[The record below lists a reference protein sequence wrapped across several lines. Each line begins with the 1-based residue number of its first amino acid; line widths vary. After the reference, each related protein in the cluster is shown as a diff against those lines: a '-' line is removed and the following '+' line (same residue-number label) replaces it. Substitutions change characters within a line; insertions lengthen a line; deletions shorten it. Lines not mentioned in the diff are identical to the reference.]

1 MDGGTTFGTGAGADG
16 RARAGARDGTGP
28 LAMTLIALGFVLIWA
43 AAMAL
48 AVRLMMLPAEAS
60 GRLYVAFPP
69 GTGEAGSYAMIVAA
83 GGRPIGPALGGW
95 SWEAYGEEA
104 GFVGRLEDQ
113 GALVAFRTTPLGVP
127 LAGCLGMFQLPERR
141 PGFSPGL

>member
-1 MDGGTTFGTGAGADG
+1 MDGGTTFGIGAGADG
-16 RARAGARDGTGP
+16 RARAGGRDGTGP
-28 LAMTLIALGFVLIWA
+28 LAMTLIVLGFVLIWLA
-43 AAMAL
+43 AAAL

-127 LAGCLGMFQLPERR
+127 LAGCLGMFQPPERR
-141 PGFSPGL
+141 PGLSPGL

>member
-1 MDGGTTFGTGAGADG
+1 MGRGTTIGIGTGAAPGASP
-16 RARAGARDGTGP
+16 AARDGTGP
-28 LAMTLIALGFVLIWA
+28 LAMALVLLGFVLIWLA
-43 AAMAL
+43 AVAL
-48 AVRLMMLPAEAS
+48 AIRLMMLPAEAS

-69 GTGEAGSYAMIVAA
+69 GTGEAGSYALIVAA

-95 SWEAYGEEA
+95 SWEAYGDEP